1 MGGVGA
7 KGNPK
12 RLYIHAARHY
22 SPNPPHSCLVQIP
35 GSCGDVMRRPALA
48 SAGQRISNA
57 YLGGQGQTASGS
69 AEARNRAAF
78 QRPPHLEANY
88 KFIIRCE
95 SKLPCC
101 APAVSNCHFFG
112 AQLAFWFYYA
122 TAHIIPHRNQLPGLF
137 LRGSKPPTPWA
148 CFDTNL
154 QYAWHKPFSLQSNQ
168 VRKVDRKLLLM
179 LIALVSQLTFLRVI
193 VEITLILLSQYAG
206 SKGI

>member
-1 MGGVGA
+1 VLGWARFMGGVGA

-35 GSCGDVMRRPALA
+35 ESYGDLRWPPRPISILTRRN
-48 SAGQRISNA
+48 SYI
-57 YLGGQGQTASGS
+57 GGQGQTASGS

-95 SKLPCC
+95 SKLPSS
-101 APAVSNCHFFG
+101 APALSNCQFFG

-122 TAHIIPHRNQLPGLF
+122 TAHDIPHWNQLPGLF
-137 LRGSKPPTPWA
+137 IRGSKPPI
-148 CFDTNL
+148 F
-154 QYAWHKPFSLQSNQ
+154 F
-168 VRKVDRKLLLM
+168 
-179 LIALVSQLTFLRVI
+179 
-193 VEITLILLSQYAG
+193 
-206 SKGI
+206 